1 MSVLRAGRPTV
12 GTTAIRTTAIRLH
25 PRSALML
32 GLTSLIGLVGFCWPL
47 VIRPGAGLE
56 HGLDAPWLFAALLP
70 LLLGVVLAELAE
82 GGMDAKAVALLGV
95 LAAVCTALRPLSTG
109 VAGFTLLFGLLI
121 PAGRVL
127 GPGFG
132 FVLGAVSMFSSA
144 LLTGGIGPWLPF
156 QMLGAAWIGLF
167 AGLLPRRSRGI
178 AELGMLAAY
187 GAVAGLLYG
196 LLLNMW
202 FWPFTFGPDATPGTD
217 PSLAF
222 VPGGAILSNLHRFI
236 AFDLATSLGFDIPR
250 AVGNVLLV
258 LVAGRP
264 VLLVLRRAARR
275 AAFDAPV
282 EFAPSTSTE
291 PVSDRVNR

>member
-1 MSVLRAGRPTV
+1 M
-12 GTTAIRTTAIRLH
+12 TALPAVRRIARTTAIRLH
-25 PRSALML
+25 PRSTVALML
-32 GLTSLIGLVGFCWPL
+32 TSLVGLIGFCWPL
-47 VIRPGAGLE
+47 VVRPGAGLE

-70 LLLGVVLAELAE
+70 LLLAVVLAEIAE

-95 LAAVCTALRPLSTG
+95 LAAVCTALRPLSNG
-109 VAGFTLLFGLLI
+109 VAGFTLMFGLLI

-144 LLTGGIGPWLPF
+144 VLTGGIGPWLPF
-156 QMLGAAWIGLF
+156 QMFGAAWVGLF
-167 AGLLPRRSRGI
+167 AGLLPRRPRGA
-178 AELGMLAAY
+178 AELAMLAAY
-187 GAVAGLLYG
+187 GALAGLLYG

-202 FWPFTFGPDATPGTD
+202 FWPFTFGPDATAGTD

-222 VPGGAILSNLHRFI
+222 VPGGSILTNLHRFLL
-236 AFDLATSLGFDIPR
+236 FDLATSLGFDIPR

-258 LVAGRP
+258 LVAGPP

-275 AAFDAPV
+275 AAFDVPV
-282 EFAPSTSTE
+282 EFTPSSTDE
-291 PVSDRVNR
+291 PVSDRVSR

>member
-1 MSVLRAGRPTV
+1 MTVLAAGRRATR
-12 GTTAIRTTAIRLH
+12 TAAIRLR
-25 PRSALML
+25 PRSAVAV
-32 GLTSLIGLVGFCWPL
+32 GLTSLVGLIGFCWPL

-70 LLLGVVLAELAE
+70 LLLAVVLAELAE

-95 LAAVCTALRPLSTG
+95 LAAVCTALRPLSAG
-109 VAGFTLLFGLLI
+109 VAGFTLMFGLLI

-144 LLTGGIGPWLPF
+144 LLTGGVGPWLPF
-156 QMLGAAWIGLF
+156 QMFGAAWVGLF
-167 AGLLPRRSRGI
+167 AGLLPRRPRGVGEV
-178 AELGMLAAY
+178 AMLSAY
-187 GAVAGLLYG
+187 GALAGLLYG

-202 FWPFTFGPDATPGTD
+202 FWPFTVGPDATAGTD
-217 PSLAF
+217 PSLSF
-222 VPGGAILSNLHRFI
+222 VPGGAVLTNLHRFI

-250 AVGNVLLV
+250 AIGNVLLV

-282 EFAPSTSTE
+282 EFAPSTTGE
-291 PVSDRVNR
+291 PVSDKVSR

>member
-1 MSVLRAGRPTV
+1 MTVLAAGRR
-12 GTTAIRTTAIRLH
+12 ASRTTAIRLR
-25 PRSALML
+25 PRSAIAV
-32 GLTSLIGLVGFCWPL
+32 GLTSVVGLVGFCWPL
-47 VIRPGAGLE
+47 IIRPGAGLE

-70 LLLGVVLAELAE
+70 LLLAVVLAELAE

-109 VAGFTLLFGLLI
+109 VAGFTLMFGLLI

-144 LLTGGIGPWLPF
+144 LLTGGVGPWLPF
-156 QMLGAAWIGLF
+156 QMFGAAWVGLF
-167 AGLLPRRSRGI
+167 AGLLPRRPRGAAEI
-178 AELGMLAAY
+178 AMLAAY
-187 GAVAGLLYG
+187 GALAGLFYG

-202 FWPFTFGPDATPGTD
+202 FWPFTFGPDATGGVD
-217 PSLAF
+217 PSLSF
-222 VPGGAILSNLHRFI
+222 VPGGAVLTNLHRFI

-258 LVAGRP
+258 VVAGRP

-282 EFAPSTSTE
+282 EFAPSTPGE
-291 PVSDRVNR
+291 PVSDRVSR